1 MIRFMKVSI
10 LASEYEDVKKI
21 GNTYIV
27 HLDKKNVED
36 DMIECYECSVN
47 EEPNLEELNKEL
59 VSWKEY
65 ISNIILKNAKL
76 EKIKEINDYDLSD
89 NVNSFIYKGVE
100 MWLDKLTRSGLI
112 MRLNAEKAIGKTET
126 TLWFGTMS
134 FTLGIDDGLQLLT
147 LIEVYASACYDNTAS
162 HIAAVEALN
171 NIEDIYNYDYTVG
184 YPQKIV
190 VDGTLVE

>member
-134 FTLGIDDGLQLLT
+134 FTLGVDDGLQLLT

-171 NIEDIYNYDYTVG
+171 NIEDVYNYDYTVG

-190 VDGTLVE
+190 IDGTLVE

>member
-59 VSWKEY
+59 ASWKEY

-76 EKIKEINDYDLSD
+76 EKIKEINDYDSSD

-171 NIEDIYNYDYTVG
+171 NIEDVYNYDYTVG
-184 YPQKIV
+184 YPQKVV

>member
-171 NIEDIYNYDYTVG
+171 NIEDVYNYDYTVG

-190 VDGTLVE
+190 IDGTLVE

>member
-112 MRLNAEKAIGKTET
+112 MRLNAEKAVGKTET

-171 NIEDIYNYDYTVG
+171 NIEDVYNYDYTVG

-190 VDGTLVE
+190 IDGTLVE

>member
-76 EKIKEINDYDLSD
+76 EKIKEINDYDSSD
-89 NVNSFIYKGVE
+89 NVNSFTYKGVE

-112 MRLNAEKAIGKTET
+112 MRLNAEKVIGKTET

-171 NIEDIYNYDYTVG
+171 NIEDVYNYDYTVG

>member
-112 MRLNAEKAIGKTET
+112 MRLNAEKAVGKTET

-134 FTLGIDDGLQLLT
+134 FNLGIDDGLKILT
-147 LIEVYASACYDNTAS
+147 LLEVYASACYDQTAI
-162 HIAAVEALN
+162 HVAAVKALED
-171 NIEDIYNYDYTVG
+171 IEDIFNYDYKSG
-184 YPQKIV
+184 YPQKV
-190 VDGTLVE
+190 VIE

>member
-76 EKIKEINDYDLSD
+76 EKIKEINDYDSSD

-171 NIEDIYNYDYTVG
+171 NIEDVYNYDYTVG
-184 YPQKIV
+184 YPQKVV

>member
-47 EEPNLEELNKEL
+47 EEPNLEELNEEL
-59 VSWKEY
+59 VSWKKY

-112 MRLNAEKAIGKTET
+112 MRLNAEKAVGKTET

-171 NIEDIYNYDYTVG
+171 NIEDVYNYDYTVG

-190 VDGTLVE
+190 IDGTLVE

>member
-1 MIRFMKVSI
+1 MKVSI

-76 EKIKEINDYDLSD
+76 EKIKEINDYDSSD

-171 NIEDIYNYDYTVG
+171 NIEDVYNYDYTVG
-184 YPQKIV
+184 YPQKVV

>member
-1 MIRFMKVSI
+1 MKVSI

-76 EKIKEINDYDLSD
+76 EKIKEINDYDSSD
-89 NVNSFIYKGVE
+89 NVNSFTYKGVE

-112 MRLNAEKAIGKTET
+112 MRLNAEKVIGKTET

-171 NIEDIYNYDYTVG
+171 NIEDVYNYDYTVG

>member
-1 MIRFMKVSI
+1 MKVSI

-59 VSWKEY
+59 ASWKEY

-76 EKIKEINDYDLSD
+76 EKIKEINDYDSSD

-171 NIEDIYNYDYTVG
+171 NIEDVYNYDYTVG
-184 YPQKIV
+184 YPQKVV